1 MDATMGLLAA
11 LLWGGTDF
19 FVGLNARA
27 VGVKRA
33 VYFGQALGFLIM
45 TLLLVIFPIFL
56 FKALDAS
63 LSVWLLGIAAALLT
77 VSGALALSKAF
88 ALGKAAIV
96 APLVTSYGVVTTLLS
111 WASGEHINLIQLGCI
126 ALCVLGV
133 ILSSL
138 HKDNGVPHNNPR
150 LSIAYAMLA
159 ALLYGTSFW
168 LQGRYTLPA
177 LGPITM
183 LWLGY
188 LVGVCV
194 LVMMVLRI
202 KDGLKIPPLKNC
214 ATLTGASVMNLGGF
228 SAFSWGAMAGS
239 VSVVTV
245 ISTLSGGIAAI
256 LGFVFFKE
264 RLAAVQVLGVVLVLV
279 GAVESVSFFVC
290 GPITACRQAG
300 HAFTRSA

>member
-1 MDATMGLLAA
+1 MDVIMGLLAA

-19 FVGLNARA
+19 LVGLNARA

-45 TLLLVIFPIFL
+45 TLLLVIFPAFL
-56 FKALDAS
+56 FKSLDAP
-63 LSVWLLGIAAALLT
+63 LSVWLLGITAALLT
-77 VSGALALSKAF
+77 VSGALALYKAF

-111 WASGEHINLIQLGCI
+111 WASGEHISLVQLGCI
-126 ALCVLGV
+126 VLCVIGV
-133 ILSSL
+133 VLSSI
-138 HKDNGVPHNNPR
+138 HKDNNTPHHNTH

-183 LWLGY
+183 LWLSY
-188 LVGVCV
+188 LVGLCV
-194 LVMMVLRI
+194 LVGMVLKI

-214 ATLTGASVMNLGGF
+214 TTLTGASLMNLGGF
-228 SAFSWGAMAGS
+228 SAFSSGAMAGS

-256 LGFVFFKE
+256 LGLVFFKE
-264 RLAAVQVLGVVLVLV
+264 RLSTVQVLGIVLILV
-279 GAVESVSFFVC
+279 GAA
-290 GPITACRQAG
+290 ILNL
-300 HAFTRSA
+300 

>member
-1 MDATMGLLAA
+1 MGLLAA

-19 FVGLNARA
+19 LVGLNARA

-45 TLLLVIFPIFL
+45 TLLLVIFPAFL
-56 FKALDAS
+56 FKSLNTP

-96 APLVTSYGVVTTLLS
+96 APLVTSYGAITTLLS
-111 WASGEHINLIQLGCI
+111 WASGEHISLVQLGCI
-126 ALCVLGV
+126 AVCVIGV
-133 ILSSL
+133 ALSSI
-138 HKDNGVPHNNPR
+138 HNDNGTPHNNPR
-150 LSIAYAMLA
+150 QSIAYAMLA

-188 LVGVCV
+188 LVGLCV
-194 LVMMVLRI
+194 LVVMVLKI

-214 ATLTGASVMNLGGF
+214 ATLTGASLMNLGGF
-228 SAFSWGAMAGS
+228 SAFSWGTMAGS

-264 RLAAVQVLGVVLVLV
+264 RLSITQLIGVALVLS
-279 GAVESVSFFVC
+279 GAM
-290 GPITACRQAG
+290 PLHLT
-300 HAFTRSA
+300 

>member
-1 MDATMGLLAA
+1 MDVLMGLLAA

-19 FVGLNARA
+19 LVGPNARA

-45 TLLLVIFPIFL
+45 TLLLVVFPVFL
-56 FKALDAS
+56 LKS
-63 LSVWLLGIAAALLT
+63 LNAPLSIWLLGIAAALLT

-111 WASGEHINLIQLGCI
+111 WASGEHINMIQLGCI
-126 ALCVLGV
+126 ALCVIGV
-133 ILSSL
+133 LLSSI
-138 HKDNGVPHNNPR
+138 HKDNGVPHNSSR
-150 LSIAYAMLA
+150 ISIAYAMLA

-188 LVGVCV
+188 LIGLCV
-194 LVMMVLRI
+194 LVVMVLKI

-214 ATLTGASVMNLGGF
+214 ATLTGASLMNLGGF

-264 RLAAVQVLGVVLVLV
+264 RLSAIQVLGVVLVLV
-279 GAVESVSFFVC
+279 GAVVLH
-290 GPITACRQAG
+290 IAD
-300 HAFTRSA
+300 

>member
-1 MDATMGLLAA
+1 MGLLAA

-19 FVGLNARA
+19 LVGLNARA

-45 TLLLVIFPIFL
+45 TLLLVIFPAL
-56 FKALDAS
+56 LLKALNAS
-63 LSVWLLGIAAALLT
+63 LSTWLLGIAAALFT

-96 APLVTSYGVVTTLLS
+96 APLVTSYGVVTTMLS
-111 WASGEHINLIQLGCI
+111 WASGEHISLIQLSCI
-126 ALCVLGV
+126 VLCVIGV
-133 ILSSL
+133 ILSSI
-138 HKDNGVPHNNPR
+138 HKDNGVPHSTSNR
-150 LSIAYAMLA
+150 SIAYAMLA
-159 ALLYGTSFW
+159 AMLYGTSFW
-168 LQGRYTLPA
+168 LQGRYTLPT
-177 LGPITM
+177 LGAITM

-188 LVGVCV
+188 LVGLCV
-194 LVMMVLRI
+194 LVVMVLKI

-214 ATLTGASVMNLGGF
+214 AALTGASVMNLGGF

-264 RLAAVQVLGVVLVLV
+264 RLSAVQVLGVVLVLV
-279 GAVESVSFFVC
+279 GAVVLHL
-290 GPITACRQAG
+290 AQ
-300 HAFTRSA
+300 

>member
-1 MDATMGLLAA
+1 MDVTMGLLAA

-19 FVGLNARA
+19 LVGLNARA

-45 TLLLVIFPIFL
+45 TLLLAILPSFL
-56 FKALDAS
+56 FKSLDAPS
-63 LSVWLLGIAAALLT
+63 SIWLLGIAAALLT

-111 WASGEHINLIQLGCI
+111 WATGEHINLMQLGCI
-126 ALCVLGV
+126 AVCVIGV
-133 ILSSL
+133 VLSSI
-138 HKDNGVPHNNPR
+138 HKDNGVPHNNPH

-188 LVGVCV
+188 LVGLCV
-194 LVMMVLRI
+194 LVLMVMRI
-202 KDGLKIPPLKNC
+202 KDGLKPPPLKNC

-256 LGFVFFKE
+256 LGYVFFKE
-264 RLAAVQVLGVVLVLV
+264 RLSAVQVLGVVLVLV
-279 GAVESVSFFVC
+279 GAVVLHMVD
-290 GPITACRQAG
+290 
-300 HAFTRSA
+300 

>member
-1 MDATMGLLAA
+1 MDVLMGLLAA

-19 FVGLNARA
+19 LVGLNARA

-45 TLLLVIFPIFL
+45 TLLLLIFPTFL
-56 FKALDAS
+56 VKSLAAP
-63 LSVWLLGIAAALLT
+63 LSVWLLGAAAALLT

-88 ALGKAAIV
+88 SLGKAAIV

-111 WASGEHINLIQLGCI
+111 WASGEHISLSQLGCI
-126 ALCVLGV
+126 ALCVVGV
-133 ILSSL
+133 ILSSI
-138 HKDNGVPHNNPR
+138 HKDNGVPHNNSSS
-150 LSIAYAMLA
+150 SIGYAMLA

-168 LQGRYTLPA
+168 VQGRYTLPT
-177 LGPITM
+177 LGPVTM

-188 LVGVCV
+188 LVGLCV
-194 LVMMVLRI
+194 LVLMVLKV

-264 RLAAVQVLGVVLVLV
+264 RLSAVQITGVVLVLV
-279 GAVESVSFFVC
+279 GAVVLHLVD
-290 GPITACRQAG
+290 
-300 HAFTRSA
+300 

>member
-1 MDATMGLLAA
+1 MDVTMGLLAA

-19 FVGLNARA
+19 LVGLNARA

-45 TLLLVIFPIFL
+45 TFLLVIFPAFL
-56 FKALDAS
+56 FKSLDAP
-63 LSVWLLGIAAALLT
+63 LSVWLLGVAAALLT

-111 WASGEHINLIQLGCI
+111 WASGEHISLIQLGCI
-126 ALCVLGV
+126 ALCVIGV
-133 ILSSL
+133 VLSSV
-138 HKDNGVPHNNPR
+138 HKDNGTPHNNPR
-150 LSIAYAMLA
+150 LSIAYAMFA
-159 ALLYGTSFW
+159 ATLYGTSFW

-188 LVGVCV
+188 LVGLCV
-194 LVMMVLRI
+194 LVVMVLKI

-214 ATLTGASVMNLGGF
+214 AALTGASLMNLGGF

-256 LGFVFFKE
+256 LGFIFFKE
-264 RLAAVQVLGVVLVLV
+264 RLSAVQVAGVVLVLV
-279 GAVESVSFFVC
+279 GAVVLHM
-290 GPITACRQAG
+290 AD
-300 HAFTRSA
+300 

>member
-1 MDATMGLLAA
+1 MDVTMGLLAA

-19 FVGLNARA
+19 LVGLNARA

-45 TLLLVIFPIFL
+45 TLLLIILPSFL
-56 FKALDAS
+56 FKSLDAP

-111 WASGEHINLIQLGCI
+111 WASGEHISLTQLGCI
-126 ALCVLGV
+126 ALCVIGV

-138 HKDNGVPHNNPR
+138 HKDNGVLHN
-150 LSIAYAMLA
+150 
-159 ALLYGTSFW
+159 
-168 LQGRYTLPA
+168 
-177 LGPITM
+177 
-183 LWLGY
+183 
-188 LVGVCV
+188 
-194 LVMMVLRI
+194 
-202 KDGLKIPPLKNC
+202 IPPLKNC
-214 ATLTGASVMNLGGF
+214 ATLTSASLKNLGGF
-228 SAFSWGAMAGS
+228 SAFSWGAMTGS
-239 VSVVTV
+239 VAVVTV

-264 RLAAVQVLGVVLVLV
+264 RLSAVQVLGVVLVLV
-279 GAVESVSFFVC
+279 GAVVLHV
-290 GPITACRQAG
+290 AN
-300 HAFTRSA
+300 

>member
-1 MDATMGLLAA
+1 MGLLAA

-19 FVGLNARA
+19 LVGLNARA

-45 TLLLVIFPIFL
+45 TLLLLIFPTFL
-56 FKALDAS
+56 VKSLAAP
-63 LSVWLLGIAAALLT
+63 LSVWLLGAAAALLT

-88 ALGKAAIV
+88 SLGKAAIV

-111 WASGEHINLIQLGCI
+111 WASGEHISLSQLGCI
-126 ALCVLGV
+126 ALCVVGV
-133 ILSSL
+133 ILSSI
-138 HKDNGVPHNNPR
+138 HKDNGVPHNNSSS
-150 LSIAYAMLA
+150 SIGYAMLA

-168 LQGRYTLPA
+168 VQGRYTLPT
-177 LGPITM
+177 LGPVTM

-188 LVGVCV
+188 LVGLCV
-194 LVMMVLRI
+194 LVLMVLKV

-264 RLAAVQVLGVVLVLV
+264 RLSAVQITGVVLVLV
-279 GAVESVSFFVC
+279 GAVVLHLVD
-290 GPITACRQAG
+290 
-300 HAFTRSA
+300 

>member
-1 MDATMGLLAA
+1 
-11 LLWGGTDF
+11 
-19 FVGLNARA
+19 
-27 VGVKRA
+27 
-33 VYFGQALGFLIM
+33 M
-45 TLLLVIFPIFL
+45 TLLLVMLPTFL
-56 FKALDAS
+56 FKSLDAP
-63 LSVWLLGIAAALLT
+63 LSAWLLGIAAALLT

-88 ALGKAAIV
+88 AMGKAAIV

-111 WASGEHINLIQLGCI
+111 WASGEHISLIQLGCI
-126 ALCVLGV
+126 ALCVIGV
-133 ILSSL
+133 ILSSI

-194 LVMMVLRI
+194 LVMMVLKI

-214 ATLTGASVMNLGGF
+214 LTLTGA
-228 SAFSWGAMAGS
+228 
-239 VSVVTV
+239 
-245 ISTLSGGIAAI
+245 
-256 LGFVFFKE
+256 E
-264 RLAAVQVLGVVLVLV
+264 PDEPRRVLGVCTGCGGGVGFGGDGDQYLVRWDRGDSGV
-279 GAVESVSFFVC
+279 CVFQGAAQC
-290 GPITACRQAG
+290 GAGAGGCIGIGRSSSSAHRRPDLSPHKKTAPKRRFSHCIKP
-300 HAFTRSA
+300 TLTT